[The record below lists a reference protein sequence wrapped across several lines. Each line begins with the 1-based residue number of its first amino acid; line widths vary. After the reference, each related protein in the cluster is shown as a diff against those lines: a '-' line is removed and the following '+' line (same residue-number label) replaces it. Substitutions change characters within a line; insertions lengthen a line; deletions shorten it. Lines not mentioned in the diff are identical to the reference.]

1 MSQSEEVVVADEP
14 RRVNL
19 VIAKVDPWS
28 IMKMVFLLSVAL
40 AIMGVVAAAF
50 IWKVLDS
57 MQVFAQIRD
66 LVSAVG
72 ADSLLNLLAYTE
84 FNRVVAAATAIG
96 VVNTILFTALA
107 TLGAFIYNLS
117 AVLVGGIH
125 VTLTDE

>member
-19 VIAKVDPWS
+19 VIAKVDAWS

-66 LVSAVG
+66 LVTAVG

-107 TLGAFIYNLS
+107 TLGAFLYNLS
-117 AVLVGGIH
+117 AALVGGIH

>member
-19 VIAKVDPWS
+19 VIAKVDAWS

-66 LVSAVG
+66 LVTAVG

-96 VVNTILFTALA
+96 VLNTILFTALA
-107 TLGAFIYNLS
+107 TLGAFLYNLS
-117 AVLVGGIH
+117 AALVGGIH